1 MNRHLLAALTVLAS
15 AAQIC
20 FAQAQQIQWLRDA
33 REGVSIAKQNNRPIM
48 FYVIGSKEDRPDDTD
63 EHRRAFQDPTV
74 LKLSRHFVPVRIA
87 RAQNR
92 ELVREWGL
100 GDSALDL
107 VFTTPDGKRI
117 DTLSSGGIARASSLA
132 NKMFLVFDKFR
143 NEHYDAELK
152 PVLEKAD
159 APPAEVKKAVQAVDD
174 LVITR
179 ADAALLALLEREKLE
194 PALRKITLDTLAKL
208 STAPAVQS
216 LLKLAPSDKA
226 AADALAACTPV
237 AAEQTILPVLLNSG
251 NDDEKLLAYKAVTTI
266 CKVRDPKPDKFWS
279 GKNEAVKTA
288 ELDRVQKLVRKTA
301 EDWKRK
307 NEYR

>member
-1 MNRHLLAALTVLAS
+1 MNRLVVAAVTVLLGAATA
-15 AAQIC
+15 AAQTP
-20 FAQAQQIQWLRDA
+20 QIQWLRDA
-33 REGVSIAKQNNRPIM
+33 REGVAAAKQNNRPIM

-74 LKLSRHFVPVRIA
+74 LKLSRYFVPVRIA

-117 DTLSSGGIARASSLA
+117 DTLSSGGIARPSSLA

-143 NEHYDAELK
+143 NDHFDAELK
-152 PVLEKAD
+152 PVLEKSD
-159 APPAEVKKAVQAVDD
+159 APAAEVKKAVQTVDE
-174 LVITR
+174 LIITR
-179 ADAALLALLEREKLE
+179 ADAALLNLLQREKLD
-194 PALRKITLDTLAKL
+194 PALRKMTLETLGKL
-208 STAPAVQS
+208 STAPAVQA

-226 AADALAACTPV
+226 AADALAECTPV
-237 AAEQTILPVLLNSG
+237 AAEQVLLPVLSSG
-251 NDDEKLLAYKAVTTI
+251 TDDEKLLAYKAVTKI

-288 ELDRVQKLVRKTA
+288 ELDRVQKLVRKSS